1 MFEIFLLS
9 LVQSLTEFLPVSSS
23 GHLVLL
29 KVFGISH
36 QNLLM
41 DLTLHLGTLVAVL
54 VYFRSDIKK
63 LLLGFWHQ
71 GAEQALGFKL
81 ILATLPTFFVG
92 FFLINFVENWFHTP
106 KIIALTSI
114 IFGIFLWLSDTLT
127 KKNNPLKKLT
137 YKGAFMIGCFQCLAL
152 IPGTSR
158 SGITITAARLLGL
171 NRPDSAKFSMLLS
184 VPTIAAGALLAFLEA
199 SHETLST
206 SALSMGSAVVL
217 SAIFGLIAISFLM
230 KWVQKSS
237 FAVFAIYRL
246 VLGIILLILFV

>member
-29 KVFGISH
+29 KFFGLSH
-36 QNLLM
+36 QNLVM
-41 DLTLHLGTLVAVL
+41 DLTLHLGTLFAVL
-54 VYFRSDIKK
+54 FYFRGDIKN
-63 LLLGFWHQ
+63 LLFGFWHQ
-71 GAEQALGFKL
+71 GAERDLALKL
-81 ILATLPTFFVG
+81 IVATIPVCCVG
-92 FFLINFVENWFHTP
+92 FFLIHFVENWFYTP
-106 KIIALTSI
+106 TTIAITSI
-114 IFGIFLWLSDTLT
+114 VFGVLLWLSDTLI
-127 KKNNPLKKLT
+127 KKNKSLKKLT
-137 YKGAFMIGCFQCLAL
+137 FKGVFIIGCFQILAL

-184 VPTIAAGALLAFLEA
+184 VPTITAGALLAFSEA
-199 SHETLST
+199 SHETLGT
-206 SALSMGSAVVL
+206 SVLSMGAAVVL

-237 FAVFAIYRL
+237 FAIFAIYRL
-246 VLGIILLILFV
+246 ILGAILLLLF